1 MLAHVIE
8 HCFRLPAGEVGVLLD
23 RYRWPNDAR
32 RRHVMIILR
41 KTLEA
46 VAEFRGAVDAAVL
59 GSRSAVLGSMSAVLG
74 STSAVLGSAS
84 LQEVGLTVQHSHGRL
99 IQTIEG
105 VLDEHAKRADPSEA
119 LGGRIFRAV
128 ADCAIEHAAEAKAA
142 AKAAE
147 AKAAAKAAGE
157 EAAICSGEGRGYGCG
172 ESSAEAAVKRALAG
186 LQISPQPP
194 PISPDLAGLQIS
206 PQSSLISTDLAGLQI
221 SPQPLPPPPHP

>member
-46 VAEFRGAVDAAVL
+46 VLEFRGAVDAAVL
-59 GSRSAVLGSMSAVLG
+59 GSG
-74 STSAVLGSAS
+74 SAVLGSAS
-84 LQEVGLTVQHSHGRL
+84 LQEVGLTVQQSHGRL

-105 VLDEHAKRADPSEA
+105 VLDEHAKRADPTEA

-128 ADCAIEHAAEAKAA
+128 ADCAIEHAAAAKAA
-142 AKAAE
+142 A
-147 AKAAAKAAGE
+147 E
-157 EAAICSGEGRGYGCG
+157 EAAIRSGEGRGCGCG
-172 ESSAEAAVKRALAG
+172 GSLAEAAAMRALAG

-194 PISPDLAGLQIS
+194 PPS
-206 PQSSLISTDLAGLQI
+206 
-221 SPQPLPPPPHP
+221 PLP